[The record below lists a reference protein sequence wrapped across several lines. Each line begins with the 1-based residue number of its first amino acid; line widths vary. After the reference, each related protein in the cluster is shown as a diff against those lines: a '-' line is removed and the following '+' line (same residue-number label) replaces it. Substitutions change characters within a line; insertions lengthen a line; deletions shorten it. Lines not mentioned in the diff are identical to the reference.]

1 MIDGFKLHPAFLD
14 ADERRAI
21 VATIR
26 MCLAEAPFYRPV
38 MPRTGKTFSVR
49 MSNAGSLGW
58 VSDRD
63 GYRYQATH
71 PSTGR
76 PWPAIPE
83 PVLAV
88 WRAVSNY
95 DAAPEACLINWYDPD
110 ARMGPH
116 QDRDEAALDAPVV
129 SISLGDTA
137 VFRIGAAEKGSPTRS
152 LRLGSGDVVVLGGAA
167 RMARHGVDRILPG
180 TSGLF
185 DVPGRLNLTLRRVTR
200 PI

>member
-14 ADERRAI
+14 ADTRRTIVEAI
-21 VATIR
+21 R
-26 MCLAEAPFYRPV
+26 QCLAAAPLYRPV
-38 MPRTGKTFSVR
+38 LPRSGKPFSAR
-49 MSNAGSLGW
+49 MSNAGPLGW

-71 PSTGR
+71 PATGT
-76 PWPAIPE
+76 PWPAIPD

-88 WRAVSNY
+88 WRAVSDY
-95 DAAPEACLINWYDPD
+95 DAPPEACLINWYDPD
-110 ARMGPH
+110 ARMGLH
-116 QDRDEAALDAPVV
+116 QDRDESAMDAPVV

-152 LRLGSGDVVVLGGAA
+152 LRLSSGDVVVLGGAA
-167 RMARHGVDRILPG
+167 RMARHGIDRIVPR

-185 DVPGRLNLTLRRVTR
+185 DVPGRLNLTLRRVTH
-200 PI
+200 PA